1 MTEIIPVDL
10 RYDSKALYNYFK
22 QLSTQMLEDSSLT
35 YKDEIKGFTGNS
47 ISELKKWLKTKGI
60 HASPRKDIIA
70 YPDKEYSCI
79 AEVIDQLGDMQ
90 IGVVNFFMQLAG
102 EDVPLH
108 GDYPYRKNCLL
119 MLPIFYKEFQP
130 TDAVTYYKNGGE
142 YNITTPVIMDVMKQH
157 GVKNI
162 TAARLMLH
170 IELPEKSIHKLRK
183 DNEEHTSSIWR

>member
-47 ISELKKWLKTKGI
+47 IRELKKWLKTKGI
-60 HASPRKDIIA
+60 QASPRKDIIA

-183 DNEEHTSSIWR
+183 DNEEHTSRG